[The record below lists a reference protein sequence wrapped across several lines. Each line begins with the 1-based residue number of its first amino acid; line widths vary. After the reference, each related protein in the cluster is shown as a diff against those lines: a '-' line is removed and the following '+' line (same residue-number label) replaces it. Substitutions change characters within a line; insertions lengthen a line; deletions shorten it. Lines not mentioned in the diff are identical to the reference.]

1 MKKTLNKDE
10 MMYLMSMQ
18 TGEELKKLIV
28 DNPELPL
35 LIFVGEEAYNDEYCY
50 CSSTNC
56 RAEVKEIVLYGD
68 MWLDKQY
75 YRAELIDEL
84 ANDKDFFKLPDTEFY
99 AIVDKKINE
108 TEFIKAIVVYVD

>member
-10 MMYLMSMQ
+10 MMCLMSMR

-56 RAEVKEIVLYGD
+56 RAEIKEIVLYGD

-75 YRAELIDEL
+75 YRDELIDNL
-84 ANDKDFFKLPDTEFY
+84 ADDINFSKLSDKEFY